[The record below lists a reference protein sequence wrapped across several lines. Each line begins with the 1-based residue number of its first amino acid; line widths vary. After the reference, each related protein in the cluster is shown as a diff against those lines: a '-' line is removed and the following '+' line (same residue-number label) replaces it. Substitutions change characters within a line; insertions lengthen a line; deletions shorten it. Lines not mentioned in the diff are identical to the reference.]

1 MIRSD
6 DTDMSVKTKRPGEER
21 GLYVI
26 RGLKEGSHTM
36 PALERR
42 LGKKNAVTD

>member
-1 MIRSD
+1 MRSD
-6 DTDMSVKTKRPGEER
+6 DTDMSFKTQRPGEEH

-42 LGKKNAVTD
+42 LGKKNAVTN